1 MPDWSLP
8 SPDAEVLAALEAI
21 EAPSRPGPL
30 PGSRRVTAD
39 TWAIDRSPRE
49 VLAAYQ
55 APGAPIP
62 AGATAAIEG
71 DVLVIRAPFSTT
83 ALFVSDAPS
92 GCHYRLVPGPT
103 LRITGGGERA
113 PQGTFFTIVGIQ
125 AVNPM
130 DGTPQPTLFTAPRV
144 GDQPWVLFIA
154 RDDDSGRMM
163 AICLKGT
170 YTDLQRASG
179 DEGTADVAVPATLE
193 LTPYG
198 ATARFELGGSA
209 VTVDAR
215 RTHSLQAAL
224 TAAGAFTPPAP
235 RDPTLQVTCVTKRA
249 SSTLDRRI
257 AAVGGHDA
265 HGKPW
270 RLDADELV
278 ARIEAGQAYGIGDAD
293 DPVDIFVTTGT
304 SGTRY
309 PKAAGEGQNALLH
322 LPKCRALKS

>member
-8 SPDAEVLAALEAI
+8 PPDADTMAALAAI

-39 TWAIDRSPRE
+39 TWAIDRSPSE

-55 APGAPIP
+55 APDAPIP
-62 AGATAAIEG
+62 AGATAAMEG

-83 ALFVSDAPS
+83 GLFFSDAPS
-92 GCHYRLVPGPT
+92 GSRYMLVPGPT
-103 LRITGGGERA
+103 LRVTGGGDRA
-113 PQGTFFTIVGIQ
+113 PQGTFFTMVGLDT
-125 AVNPM
+125 VNPN
-130 DGTPQPTLFTAPRV
+130 DGTPRLSLLTLPRV
-144 GDQPWVLFIA
+144 GDQPWVLSIGV
-154 RDDDSGRMM
+154 DDDSGQMM

-170 YTDLQRASG
+170 YTDLQRAG
-179 DEGTADVAVPATLE
+179 NDTDAADVAVPATLV
-193 LTPYG
+193 LTPRG
-198 ATARFELGGSA
+198 ATAHFTLGRSA

-215 RTHSLQAAL
+215 RTHSMVAVLAA
-224 TAAGAFTPPAP
+224 TGALTPPAP

-278 ARIEAGQAYGIGDAD
+278 ARIEAGQAYWIGDAD
-293 DPVDIFVTTGT
+293 DPVDITVATGT
-304 SGTRY
+304 SGARY

-322 LPKCRALKS
+322 LPKCRALKK